1 MIHIIDYG
9 AGNISSIQNML
20 KKIGADSVIASVPSE
35 IAEAKKIILPGV
47 GAFDTGI
54 QLLMDSGWVEMLNEK
69 VLNEK
74 ITVLGVCL
82 GLQLMCK
89 QSEEGKLNGLGWI
102 NAEVVRFN
110 SEKAIEPI
118 RIPHMG
124 WNSVEQL
131 KSNSLLSG
139 TEEEQRFYFVH
150 AYHLE
155 NVPEENKWLQTHY
168 GYNFVSGIHQENI
181 YGVQFHPEKSHR
193 YGMELYKN
201 FAALT

>member
-20 KKIGADSVIASVPSE
+20 KKIGADAVITSDPSE
-35 IAEAKKIILPGV
+35 IRDAKKIILPGV
-47 GAFDTGI
+47 GSFDTGMK
-54 QLLMDSGWVEMLNEK
+54 LLNDRGWIDPLNKK

-74 ITVLGVCL
+74 IAVLGVCL

-89 QSEEGKLNGLGWI
+89 QSEEGKLKGLGWI
-102 NAEVVRFN
+102 DADVVRFN
-110 SEKAIEPI
+110 MDRAEEPI

-131 KSNSLLSG
+131 KDVTLLK
-139 TEEEQRFYFVH
+139 TIEEQRFYFVH
-150 AYHLE
+150 SYHLA
-155 NVPEENKWLQTHY
+155 NVPQKYQWLSTHY
-168 GYNFVSGIHQENI
+168 GYDFISGVQDENI

-193 YGMELYKN
+193 FGMTLLKN
-201 FAALT
+201 FAALK

>member
-9 AGNISSIQNML
+9 TGNISSIQNML
-20 KKIGADSVIASVPSE
+20 KKIGVDSIITSVPSE
-35 IAEAKKIILPGV
+35 LEKAKKIILPGV
-47 GAFDTGI
+47 GSFDTGMK
-54 QLLMDSGWVEMLNEK
+54 LLNDRGWIEPLNEK

-89 QSEEGKLNGLGWI
+89 KSEEGKLNGLGWI
-102 NAEVVRFN
+102 DADVVRFN
-110 SEKAIEPI
+110 MERSEEPI

-131 KSNSLLSG
+131 KDNLLLTSV
-139 TEEEQRFYFVH
+139 EEEPRFYFVH
-150 AYHLE
+150 AFHLE
-155 NVPEENKWLQTHY
+155 NVPEDTKWLQTHY
-168 GYNFVSGIHQENI
+168 GYNFVSGIQKENI

-201 FAALT
+201 FAALK

>member
-20 KKIGADSVIASVPSE
+20 KKIGADSVITSVPFK
-35 IAEAKKIILPGV
+35 IRDAKKIILPGV
-47 GAFDTGI
+47 GSFDTGMK
-54 QLLMDSGWVEMLNEK
+54 LLNGRGWIEPLNEK

-102 NAEVVRFN
+102 DADVVRFKKEQ
-110 SEKAIEPI
+110 SEALI
-118 RIPHMG
+118 RVPHMG
-124 WNSVEQL
+124 WNSAEQL
-131 KSNSLLSG
+131 KNVSLLNMN
-139 TEEEQRFYFVH
+139 EEHRFYFVH
-150 AYHLE
+150 AFHLA
-155 NVPEENKWLQTHY
+155 NVAEEDKWLRTHY
-168 GYNFVSGIHQENI
+168 GYDFISGIQKENI

-193 YGMELYKN
+193 FGMELYNK
-201 FAALT
+201 FSELK

>member
-20 KKIGADSVIASVPSE
+20 KKIGADAVITSVPSE

-47 GAFDTGI
+47 GSFDTGMK
-54 QLLMDSGWVEMLNEK
+54 LLNDRGWIEMLNEK

-89 QSEEGKLNGLGWI
+89 QSEEGKLKGLGWI
-102 NAEVVRFN
+102 DADVVRFN
-110 SEKAIEPI
+110 MEQAEEPI

-131 KSNSLLSG
+131 KDVTLLK
-139 TEEEQRFYFVH
+139 TNEEHRFYFVH
-150 AYHLE
+150 AFHLS
-155 NVPEENKWLQTHY
+155 NVRDENKWLQTHY
-168 GYNFVSGIHQENI
+168 GYDFISGIQKENI

-201 FAALT
+201 FAELK

>member
-20 KKIGADSVIASVPSE
+20 KKIGVDSVITSVPSE

-47 GAFDTGI
+47 GSFDTGMK
-54 QLLMDSGWVEMLNEK
+54 LLNDRGWIEPLNEK

-74 ITVLGVCL
+74 VIVLGVCL

-89 QSEEGKLNGLGWI
+89 QSDEGKLKGLGFI
-102 NAEVVRFN
+102 DADVVRFN
-110 SEKAIEPI
+110 MQQAEEPI

-124 WNSVEQL
+124 WNSVKQL
-131 KSNSLLSG
+131 KDATLLNPN
-139 TEEEQRFYFVH
+139 EEHRFYFVH
-150 AYHLE
+150 AFHLA
-155 NVPEENKWLQTHY
+155 NVREENKWLQTHY
-168 GYNFVSGIHQENI
+168 GYDFISGIQKENI

-193 YGMELYKN
+193 YGMDLYKN
-201 FAALT
+201 FAELK